1 MFWFYHSIVCFL
13 TFKWQLT
20 GQKVLV
26 TAPSL
31 ILVPFQERRAVE
43 EASRAEQAKLREA
56 AMKVDTARRQEEAA
70 KRTAVRQQ
78 QVGGTESQF
87 YDCSQN
93 EQRPA
98 ILILSLNGIEY
109 KVPLLWIE
117 LIDLRS
123 NLKSSLKSVS
133 SVEFVFLQRG

>member
-1 MFWFYHSIVCFL
+1 
-13 TFKWQLT
+13 
-20 GQKVLV
+20 
-26 TAPSL
+26 
-31 ILVPFQERRAVE
+31 
-43 EASRAEQAKLREA
+43 
-56 AMKVDTARRQEEAA
+56 MKVDTARRQEEAA

-93 EQRPA
+93 ELRPA
-98 ILILSLNGIEY
+98 IIILSLNGIEY